1 MSPTAAD
8 TISASALDLPDVH
21 QTNVQDLQSIL
32 DSETAQLE
40 STMSHEQ
47 VMEVSRLLNQALSTS
62 SSSSTTLR
70 PLTRLVLDES
80 FKDLQESL
88 KLFLSSRACAHLET
102 LDYKSAGTSLAKIL
116 LSPSTTVSASL
127 LSSED
132 PTEQVK
138 KPKEAAA
145 FAATG
150 LRVEDMTEE
159 LIQTHVPFY
168 KSIKVLKLGYN
179 AEAPQGPE
187 DVAILSALLRHMPQ
201 LEEFSLAQSL
211 DDLVLF
217 EGLAGADLSKLKKV
231 TVTFNNECGLDE
243 EEIESKIRE
252 LLTSSNLETLM
263 VDLDDRE
270 SNYYLNLSR
279 DRQFQAFLRRFTGD
293 RNQQA

>member
-1 MSPTAAD
+1 M
-8 TISASALDLPDVH
+8 H
-21 QTNVQDLQSIL
+21 QTNVEDLQSIL

-47 VMEVSRLLNQALSTS
+47 VMEVSRLLNQSLSS
-62 SSSSTTLR
+62 SSSSTVLR
-70 PLTRLVLDES
+70 PLTRLTFDES

-88 KLFLSSRACAHLET
+88 KLFLGSPACAHLET
-102 LDYKSAGTSLAKIL
+102 LEYKSAGTSLAKIL

-127 LSSED
+127 MSSED

-138 KPKEAAA
+138 KQKEAADA
-145 FAATG
+145 AAAATG
-150 LRVEDMTEE
+150 LRVEDITEE
-159 LIQTHVPFY
+159 MIKTHVPFY

-187 DVAILSALLRHMPQ
+187 DVAVLSALLKHMPQ

-217 EGLAGADLSKLKKV
+217 EGLADADLSKLKKV
-231 TVTFNNECGLDE
+231 TVTFNNDCGLDE
-243 EEIESKIRE
+243 EEIESKIRD
-252 LLTSSNLETLM
+252 LLKSSDLETLI
-263 VDLDDRE
+263 DLDDRE
-270 SNYYLNLSR
+270 SNYYLNLGR

-293 RNQQA
+293 RSQQA